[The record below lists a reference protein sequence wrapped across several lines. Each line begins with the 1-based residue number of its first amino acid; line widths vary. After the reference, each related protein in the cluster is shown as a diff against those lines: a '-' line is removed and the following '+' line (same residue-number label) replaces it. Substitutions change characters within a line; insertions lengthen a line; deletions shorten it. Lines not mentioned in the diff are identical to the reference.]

1 MDQSD
6 IEQLTAIFAKLGY
19 DVSITKRKTKETEE
33 KKEEIIPK
41 KPRTDEKKMTMNSNV
56 CQYTCQFRSKTIS
69 ACVGWRR
76 RESPHNVLELDWMA
90 KKFALV
96 TTKR

>member
-19 DVSITKRKTKETEE
+19 DISITKRKANETEE

-41 KPRTDEKKMTMNSNV
+41 KPKTDETMATS
-56 CQYTCQFRSKTIS
+56 
-69 ACVGWRR
+69 
-76 RESPHNVLELDWMA
+76 SPVRID
-90 KKFALV
+90 V
-96 TTKR
+96 I

>member
-19 DVSITKRKTKETEE
+19 DISITKRKANETEE

-41 KPRTDEKKMTMNSNV
+41 KPKTEEKKDEKK
-56 CQYTCQFRSKTIS
+56 R
-69 ACVGWRR
+69 
-76 RESPHNVLELDWMA
+76 
-90 KKFALV
+90 
-96 TTKR
+96 